1 MQSIELRS
9 IDDRVNKQRSQK
21 VQMSRINTMLDH
33 CSSTEEILE
42 DLRCG
47 AMVIVMDDESR
58 ENEGDLQMAAEK
70 VTPEDIN
77 FMAQFARGL
86 ICLSLTQS
94 RCQSL
99 KLPLMA
105 PEIDNN
111 YSPNFTVSIEASE
124 GVTTGISVADRART
138 IKTAT
143 APDAKPE
150 HLKKPGHVFP
160 LMSKPGGVLTRAGHT
175 EAGCDLTRLAGL
187 NPAAVTVEILNQ
199 EGAVASGSELITFA
213 NKHQI
218 KITTIADLIHY
229 RLAHD
234 AE

>member
-1 MQSIELRS
+1 MG
-9 IDDRVNKQRSQK
+9 
-21 VQMSRINTMLDH
+21 RINTMLDH

-105 PEIDNN
+105 LSSIDLN
-111 YSPNFTVSIEASE
+111 SIDCIKYGS
-124 GVTTGISVADRART
+124 IS
-138 IKTAT
+138 
-143 APDAKPE
+143 
-150 HLKKPGHVFP
+150 
-160 LMSKPGGVLTRAGHT
+160 SK
-175 EAGCDLTRLAGL
+175 
-187 NPAAVTVEILNQ
+187 
-199 EGAVASGSELITFA
+199 
-213 NKHQI
+213 
-218 KITTIADLIHY
+218 
-229 RLAHD
+229 
-234 AE
+234 